1 MFFSQNYLI
10 NLKNF
15 NSELVS
21 ITMKLL
27 YVSYDGILEPL
38 GQSQILSY
46 LEKLSLSN
54 KIYLLTFE
62 KKNDLL
68 NIQLCKDIHKRI
80 KNSNIEWYKFKYH
93 KYPLFISTL
102 FDISCGFLVC
112 LKIVFQEKIT
122 FIHARSY
129 VPAFIA
135 MLIKSLTGIKFIFD
149 MRGFWVD
156 EKVDAGIWKK
166 NSIIFNLSKKIE
178 SKILKNSDH
187 IVTLTNSG
195 KKIIKKSFNLN
206 KKRTFVTVI
215 PTCVNIKK
223 FYSTNK
229 KIKNFTFGYVGTV
242 NNWYNFDLVLR
253 YFKYI
258 LLIKKD
264 SKLVIVNKNQHQY
277 ILNRIQYFNVPL
289 KKISLKSSNY
299 SNIPALINQMS
310 VGIFFIRPTF
320 SKKASC
326 PTKLA
331 EFLSCG
337 VPIITG
343 PGVGD
348 VVEIIQKENVGIIL
362 KSFTLA
368 NIRQSF
374 KKIILLKRKKNISK
388 QCRLAA
394 KKYFSLE
401 EGTKKYNRIYRS
413 INTNI

>member
-1 MFFSQNYLI
+1 M
-10 NLKNF
+10 
-15 NSELVS
+15 
-21 ITMKLL
+21 
-27 YVSYDGILEPL
+27 
-38 GQSQILSY
+38 
-46 LEKLSLSN
+46 
-54 KIYLLTFE
+54 
-62 KKNDLL
+62 
-68 NIQLCKDIHKRI
+68 
-80 KNSNIEWYKFKYH
+80 
-93 KYPLFISTL
+93 
-102 FDISCGFLVC
+102 
-112 LKIVFQEKIT
+112 
-122 FIHARSY
+122 
-129 VPAFIA
+129 
-135 MLIKSLTGIKFIFD
+135 
-149 MRGFWVD
+149 
-156 EKVDAGIWKK
+156 
-166 NSIIFNLSKKIE
+166 
-178 SKILKNSDH
+178 
-187 IVTLTNSG
+187 
-195 KKIIKKSFNLN
+195 
-206 KKRTFVTVI
+206 
-215 PTCVNIKK
+215 
-223 FYSTNK
+223 
-229 KIKNFTFGYVGTV
+229 GTV

-368 NIRQSF
+368 NIRKSF
-374 KKIILLKRKKNISK
+374 KS
-388 QCRLAA
+388 
-394 KKYFSLE
+394 
-401 EGTKKYNRIYRS
+401 T
-413 INTNI
+413 

>member
-1 MFFSQNYLI
+1 
-10 NLKNF
+10 
-15 NSELVS
+15 
-21 ITMKLL
+21 MKLL
-27 YVSYDGILEPL
+27 YISYDGILEPL

-46 LEKLSLSN
+46 LENLSLSN

-68 NIQLCKDIHKRI
+68 NIQLCKDIDKRI

-102 FDISCGFLVC
+102 FDIFCGFLFS
-112 LKIVFQEKIT
+112 LKIIIQEKII

-135 MLIKSLTGIKFIFD
+135 MLIKSVTGIKFIFD

-166 NSIIFNLSKKIE
+166 NSIIFNLSKKVE
-178 SKILKNSDH
+178 SKILRNSDH
-187 IVTLTNSG
+187 IITLTNSG
-195 KKIIKKSFNLN
+195 KKILKRTFDLEKKKSFI
-206 KKRTFVTVI
+206 TVI

-223 FYSTNK
+223 FYSKNK

-253 YFKYI
+253 YFRQI
-258 LLIKKD
+258 LLIKKE
-264 SKLVIVNKNQHQY
+264 SKLIIVNKNQHHY
-277 ILNRIQYFNVPL
+277 ILNRIKSFNVPL
-289 KKISLKSSNY
+289 KKVCLKSSDY
-299 SNIPALINQMS
+299 SNIPRLINQMS

-362 KSFTLA
+362 KSFTA
-368 NIRQSF
+368 AKIRQSF
-374 KKIILLKRKKNISK
+374 KKIIRLKRKKNISK
-388 QCRLAA
+388 QCRLVA

-401 EGTKKYNRIYRS
+401 EGTKKFNQVYCS
-413 INTNI
+413 INANLQ